1 MEALPGTKLAAET
14 DCTQEANGEQRGSVA
29 QNRSTGV
36 EGAAVQAS
44 AYPSTC
50 LHSYLTTSY
59 LPIYYLLS
67 STATTTFYPSC
78 SFLITVPT
86 YHRLQSPSAKDR
98 KPKIRMS
105 VVQVPATTP
114 NSSMETSASPTST
127 TSSGD
132 ESQTTPEK
140 MPRHVPPSKGPSFKR
155 PEVDLSAMLNV
166 EQMKQLQVIMIAIM
180 DEIQVQIREGFDKMT
195 ITPVESTEGI
205 TAPPAVVLSVP
216 NPASEKYR
224 SQYGDIGIPV
234 ERPDFE
240 DRDALLQIMR
250 SHPVTHNTTKP
261 KPTLTIPKSPDEAT
275 ANSKRTEIDL
285 AMASLTELKRDAL
298 GHFGKWRGLVF
309 KRLQEVVIKNGGT
322 GGHVVRQGPQHA
334 PGNARRGGFAARGS
348 STRLA
353 VPLMTGD
360 ASNAQHIQDY
370 PPMYTALCKLPKEK
384 RALILHTML
393 LMLLGLDQYP
403 TYSRI
408 ALIKLA
414 TAMEVPTY
422 VLLQDEYRVSQA
434 LAQIIKGIS
443 AEEVAQKRA
452 EEGKPTKRWRS
463 NGNNNN
469 GGPGISDVLA
479 EPLVAMGVGTV
490 FGGIGVST
498 SVTATLLAGIG
509 AADSTVAVG
518 TLFGLYGARQ
528 GGKTMDAYAK
538 DIQDFALIPMHGFP
552 QSELLD
558 PKDVPAENRRMRVTI
573 GISGWCTEENDFQYP
588 WKAFGRLNEVYALR
602 WELEAL
608 SKFGAALQTVMKSSA
623 WSAAKRDPAWQN
635 VFTSLKTSHWP
646 EALIKTSKVMDNP
659 WTIAMV
665 RAEKT
670 GLVLAEI
677 LNNKVQGE
685 RAVSLVG
692 YGLGARVIYACLTSL
707 SEKRAFGIV
716 ENVILFGAPCPSEI
730 RVWTAMKSVVT
741 GRLINVYSKNDYLLG
756 FLYRTCAW
764 NFGIAGLQP
773 IEGVPRVENVDLSDC
788 INNHLHYPYHI
799 GNVLLRLRWE
809 DADLGE
815 INKELPKRSLV
826 MREGRSLA
834 PGRRDG
840 ISPELREKNGNVVK
854 EPRIGQNQRDRAVP
868 KQANGSKDR
877 FVTKQLSGKT
887 KQTWNQ
893 GGHHV
898 HSHTEQDSPKA
909 RHKQNRMDN
918 QRPMGTYRH
927 GGYQV

>member
-1 MEALPGTKLAAET
+1 MP
-14 DCTQEANGEQRGSVA
+14 
-29 QNRSTGV
+29 
-36 EGAAVQAS
+36 
-44 AYPSTC
+44 
-50 LHSYLTTSY
+50 
-59 LPIYYLLS
+59 
-67 STATTTFYPSC
+67 
-78 SFLITVPT
+78 
-86 YHRLQSPSAKDR
+86 
-98 KPKIRMS
+98 
-105 VVQVPATTP
+105 VVQVPGTIP
-114 NSSMETSASPTST
+114 DSSMETSASPTST

-140 MPRHVPPSKGPSFKR
+140 MPRHVPSNKGFPFKR

-166 EQMKQLQVIMIAIM
+166 EQMKQLQVLMMAIM
-180 DEIQVQIREGFDKMT
+180 DEIQTQIRENFDKMT
-195 ITPVESTEGI
+195 ITPVGLTEGI
-205 TAPPAVVLSVP
+205 TAPRAVVLSVP
-216 NPASEKYR
+216 NPGSDKYR
-224 SQYGDIGIPV
+224 NQYGDIGIPI
-234 ERPDFE
+234 ERPDFD
-240 DRDALLQIMR
+240 DRELLLQIMK
-250 SHPVTHNTTKP
+250 SHPIAQNTTKH

-275 ANSKRTEIDL
+275 ANSKRTEIEL

-309 KRLQEVVIKNGGT
+309 KRLHEIVIKNGGT

-334 PGNARRGGFAARGS
+334 LGNARRGGFAARGS
-348 STRLA
+348 SARLA
-353 VPLMTGD
+353 VVPLTTGD
-360 ASNAQHIQDY
+360 ASNAQHVQEY
-370 PPMYTALCKLPKEK
+370 PPMYTALCNLPKEK
-384 RALILHTML
+384 RALILHAML
-393 LMLLGLDQYP
+393 LLLLGLDQYP

-452 EEGKPTKRWRS
+452 EEGKPNKRWRP
-463 NGNNNN
+463 NGNHSAV
-469 GGPGISDVLA
+469 PGISDTLA
-479 EPLVAMGVGTV
+479 EPLVATGIGTV

-498 SVTATLLAGIG
+498 SVTAMLLGGIG

-538 DIQDFALIPMHGFP
+538 DIQDFALIPMHGSP

-573 GISGWCTEENDFQYP
+573 GISGWSTEDNDFQYP
-588 WKAFGRLNEVYALR
+588 WRAFGRLNEVYALR

-608 SKFGAALQTVMKSSA
+608 SKFGSALQTVMKSNA
-623 WSAAKRDPAWQN
+623 WSAARKDAAWQN

-646 EALIKTSKVMDNP
+646 ETLIKASKVIDNP
-659 WTIAMV
+659 WTTAMV

-707 SEKRAFGIV
+707 SEKRAFGII

-788 INNHLHYPYHI
+788 INNHSHYPYHI

-809 DADLGE
+809 DADSVE

-826 MREGRSLA
+826 MRQGGNLA
-834 PGRRDG
+834 QERGDG
-840 ISPELREKNGNVVK
+840 IHPELREKDANIVK
-854 EPRIGQNQRDRAVP
+854 GPKIGQTQKDRAV
-868 KQANGSKDR
+868 
-877 FVTKQLSGKT
+877 TKQPNGPKGKFGA
-887 KQTWNQ
+887 KQPNGKARQTWNQ
-893 GGHHV
+893 SGHMQ
-898 HSHTEQDSPKA
+898 TEHDNPKA
-909 RHKQNRMDN
+909 RHKQGRVDN
-918 QRPMGTYRH
+918 QRPPGGYRH

>member
-1 MEALPGTKLAAET
+1 
-14 DCTQEANGEQRGSVA
+14 
-29 QNRSTGV
+29 
-36 EGAAVQAS
+36 
-44 AYPSTC
+44 
-50 LHSYLTTSY
+50 
-59 LPIYYLLS
+59 
-67 STATTTFYPSC
+67 
-78 SFLITVPT
+78 
-86 YHRLQSPSAKDR
+86 
-98 KPKIRMS
+98 
-105 VVQVPATTP
+105 
-114 NSSMETSASPTST
+114 
-127 TSSGD
+127 
-132 ESQTTPEK
+132 
-140 MPRHVPPSKGPSFKR
+140 MPRHIPTCKGPPFKR

-180 DEIQVQIREGFDKMT
+180 DEIQAQIRDNFDKMT
-195 ITPVESTEGI
+195 ITPVGPTEGI
-205 TAPPAVVLSVP
+205 TAPPA
-216 NPASEKYR
+216 
-224 SQYGDIGIPV
+224 
-234 ERPDFE
+234 
-240 DRDALLQIMR
+240 
-250 SHPVTHNTTKP
+250 
-261 KPTLTIPKSPDEAT
+261 PTLTIPTSPDDAT

-285 AMASLTELKRDAL
+285 AMASLTELKREAL

-309 KRLQEVVIKNGGT
+309 KRVQEIVIKNGGT

-334 PGNARRGGFAARGS
+334 PV
-348 STRLA
+348 

-370 PPMYTALCKLPKEK
+370 PPMYTALCNLPKEK

-393 LMLLGLDQYP
+393 LMLLGLDQYS

-443 AEEVAQKRA
+443 ADEVAQKRA

-463 NGNNNN
+463 NGNNP

-479 EPLVAMGVGTV
+479 EPLVAMGIGTV

-538 DIQDFALIPMHGFP
+538 DIQDFALIPMHGSP

-608 SKFGAALQTVMKSSA
+608 SKFGAALQTVMKSTA
-623 WSAAKRDPAWQN
+623 WSDAKRDPAWQN

-646 EALIKTSKVMDNP
+646 DTLIKTSKVMDNP

-707 SEKRAFGIV
+707 SEKRAFGVI
-716 ENVILFGAPCPSEI
+716 ENVVLFGAPCPSEI

-799 GNVLLRLRWE
+799 GNVLLQLRWE
-809 DADLGE
+809 DADLVE

-826 MREGRSLA
+826 MREGRNLA
-834 PGRRDG
+834 QGRRDG
-840 ISPELREKNGNVVK
+840 NNPGLREKNGNVIK
-854 EPRIGQNQRDRAVP
+854 GPRIGQNQKDKAGT
-868 KQANGSKDR
+868 KHANGSKDR
-877 FVTKQLSGKT
+877 FVTKQLGGKT

-893 GGHHV
+893 GNHHV
-898 HSHTEQDSPKA
+898 HSHTEQDSPKT
-909 RHKQNRMDN
+909 RRERNRMDN
-918 QRPMGTYRH
+918 QRPAGAHRH